1 MAGYVTHFKIGDR
14 EKTKAAAP
22 EKLLS
27 RIQET
32 KPEAEKIWGS
42 LDASGIKKTAIVVS
56 PNKTSPG
63 SADVFRPIGT

>member
-42 LDASGIKKTAIVVS
+42 LTADS
-56 PNKTSPG
+56 L
-63 SADVFRPIGT
+63 